1 MPRAHRLLLMSGFVS
16 CSVCG
21 KFYMQRR
28 DHVLCLAVVF
38 VTEGPLK
45 KLYERIRSQR
55 DNWQQRSL
63 QESREI
69 DAAVDGS
76 PSESAVHQR
85 TCGEGSLLILCMYC
99 VVF

>member
-1 MPRAHRLLLMSGFVS
+1 M
-16 CSVCG
+16 
-21 KFYMQRR
+21 
-28 DHVLCLAVVF
+28 LCLVVLF

-63 QESREI
+63 PESHEV
-69 DAAVDGS
+69 DAAVAGS
-76 PSESAVHQR
+76 PSESAVHQH

-99 VVF
+99 VMF